1 MKKIF
6 SIVAST
12 AVALTALAQQAPIA
26 VRWEMGRNGAEKG
39 YYSSRFVIKNVSQSP
54 LEKNWQFYFNQFSR
68 RLKLGDQL
76 PVDIKEVSTTYYQVT
91 PNDRYH
97 TLAPGDS
104 MVVDMLMRGTMVNIC
119 YVPMGGHVVM
129 NGDTKKPIGVK
140 IAIAPL
146 DNPEQFQSRPND
158 YPDGNRMYAFN
169 QTLQDA
175 QAPAHCYDIFP
186 TPKSVT
192 LTGGHT
198 SIGNV
203 VAVKGGKFGDARR
216 FIIDELKKRG
226 VYATGN
232 TSTTITLK
240 ADKKLSG
247 EAYEM
252 VVNDGKV
259 LITAGS
265 EQGCMNGVK
274 TLISALD
281 HSKANR
287 LENAVVKDCPDFG
300 YRGFMLDVSRNFT
313 TFENMKRVIDLL
325 AYYKLNVLHFH
336 FCDDEAWRVEIP
348 GLPELTEVASRRG
361 CTFDE
366 KEFIAPIFDGNGNP
380 DDLSQS
386 SNGYYTRQQMIEL
399 LKYAKSKGVK
409 VIPEIETP
417 AHARAALVA
426 MKARYNKYAATDM
439 AMAEQYKM
447 WDDNDKS
454 VYTSAQ
460 SYHDN
465 VLNVAHEGVFNF
477 LYKVVDELEKM
488 WKDAGLKLD
497 IVHLGGD
504 EVPKGSWDASPDIQA
519 LMKVKGLKDAH
530 EVSEYFI
537 SRVTEHLAQKGIK
550 AGGWQEVGL
559 DHPDSHNATVAPR
572 FAMVNAWSTV
582 GNRANIPYR
591 LANAGYPTIL
601 SDVTNFYVDLAY
613 TWHQYDK
620 GLHWG
625 GVCNEYASWFAQP
638 YDVYRSERYD
648 YNGVALDVLKSGE
661 GKTPLQKPENI
672 IGVQG
677 QLWSETI
684 RDFDQ
689 VQYYMLPKIFGLA
702 LRGWDAKPEW
712 DDAQPETYIAA
723 RANYNAKVG
732 KELGVLNMLGFNFR
746 IGMPGAKVEN
756 GKLLVNTQ
764 YPGEKVCYTLDGSEP
779 TASSPVWT
787 APVAVPDS
795 AKLIKVKAF
804 YLGKESLSTYLW
816 R

>member
-1 MKKIF
+1 ML

-104 MVVDMLMRGTMVNIC
+104 MVVDMLMRGTMVNIS

-203 VAVKGGKFGDARR
+203 VAVKGGKFGDALR
-216 FIIDELKKRG
+216 FMLDELKKRG

-287 LENAVVKDCPDFG
+287 LENAVVKDSPDFG

-348 GLPELTEVASRRG
+348 GLPELTDVASRRG

-366 KEFIAPIFDGNGNP
+366 KEYIAPIFDGNGNP

-519 LMKVKGLKDAH
+519 LMKAKGLKDAH

-537 SRVTEHLAQKGIK
+537 NRVTEHLAQKGIK

-582 GNRANIPYR
+582 GSRANIPYR

-601 SDVTNFYVDLAY
+601 SNVTNFYVDLAY

-648 YNGVALDVLKSGE
+648 YNGVALDVLKSSE

-712 DDAQPETYIAA
+712 DDAKPETYIAA

-732 KELGVLNMLGFNFR
+732 KELGVLNMLGFNFH
-746 IGMPGAKVEN
+746 IGMPGAKVED

-764 YPGEKVCYTLDGSEP
+764 YLGEKVCYTLDGSEP